1 MKLTEKAILIAKTQI
16 GKQENPKGSN
26 WGKPVQDYLA
36 SVGIKFPASWCAAF
50 IYWCFNEA
58 AKELNITNPLVKTGG
73 VLAHWNQANLKYKIV
88 TDPQAGDIFI
98 MDFGKG
104 LGHTGIVTSVDKGVI
119 HTIEGNASDAN
130 GGREGYIVT
139 EKVRLK
145 SSIKGYLR
153 YAS

>member
-1 MKLTEKAILIAKTQI
+1 MKITEKAVLVAKTQL
-16 GKQENPKGSN
+16 GKAEEPKGSN

-58 AKELNITNPLVKTGG
+58 AKELKVTNPLIKTGG
-73 VLAHWNQANLKYKIV
+73 VLAHWNQANVKYKV
-88 TDPQAGDIFI
+88 VGDPQAGDIFI

-104 LGHTGIVTSVDKGVI
+104 LGHTGIVTSVEKNTI
-119 HTIEGNASDAN
+119 HTIEGNSNDE
-130 GGREGYIVT
+130 GSREGFEVCERT
-139 EKVRLK
+139 RLK